1 MKKNHKL
8 PLSMVLSGGVLL
20 LILLAALLA
29 PLSPHDPIAVE
40 TVQKF
45 LPPSAQHLLGTDNF
59 GRDTFTRLL
68 YGGRVSLLVGFLSM
82 LISIVF
88 GTVYGIVSGSSGK
101 LVDGFMMRIVDILM
115 SVPSF
120 LIIITLNIYMNAGI
134 RTLVVTIGL
143 FSWMGVAR
151 IVRAEVL
158 SLRERDFIL
167 ASEGLGARK
176 SWVITRHFARN
187 VFSPVLVAS
196 TNSIASAILTESS
209 LSYLGFGISIPNP
222 SWGGMLEGAQTYILT
237 HPSLAVYPGVC
248 ILLTVLC
255 FNVLGNDGRCSII
268 GREIGA
274 GRTGQVRRIGLA
286 MDTLAV
292 GCGLI
297 LGVLLLCFARFVAPD
312 WIFPLFKLSPGASS
326 VAAGAHPARPTA
338 AVAAAAPTK
347 ARRVSLASMARSLF
361 FVIELS
367 SLR

>member
-1 MKKNHKL
+1 MK
-8 PLSMVLSGGVLL
+8 PLRSFWRVFWSDRRAAAAAVFLLVEILLVLL
-20 LILLAALLA
+20 L
-29 PLSPHDPIAVE
+29 PLFLGQDPNVTDRTAG
-40 TVQKF
+40 F
-45 LPPSAQHLLGTDNF
+45 WAPPSPAHLLGTDEA
-59 GRDTFTRLL
+59 GRDLLARLL
-68 YGGRVSLLVGFLSM
+68 AGGRVSLLVGFLSM

-101 LVDGFMMRIVDILM
+101 LVDGLMMRIVDILM

-255 FNVLGNDGRCSII
+255 FNVLGNGFRRRFSPNSGR
-268 GREIGA
+268 
-274 GRTGQVRRIGLA
+274 
-286 MDTLAV
+286 
-292 GCGLI
+292 
-297 LGVLLLCFARFVAPD
+297 
-312 WIFPLFKLSPGASS
+312 
-326 VAAGAHPARPTA
+326 
-338 AVAAAAPTK
+338 
-347 ARRVSLASMARSLF
+347 
-361 FVIELS
+361 
-367 SLR
+367 

>member
-101 LVDGFMMRIVDILM
+101 LVDGLMMRIVDILM

-151 IVRAEVL
+151 I
-158 SLRERDFIL
+158 ERDFIL

-255 FNVLGNDGRCSII
+255 FNVLGNGFRRRFSPNSGR
-268 GREIGA
+268 
-274 GRTGQVRRIGLA
+274 
-286 MDTLAV
+286 
-292 GCGLI
+292 
-297 LGVLLLCFARFVAPD
+297 
-312 WIFPLFKLSPGASS
+312 
-326 VAAGAHPARPTA
+326 
-338 AVAAAAPTK
+338 
-347 ARRVSLASMARSLF
+347 
-361 FVIELS
+361 
-367 SLR
+367 

>member
-1 MKKNHKL
+1 MKKDHKL

-88 GTVYGIVSGSSGK
+88 GMVYGIVSGSSGK

-167 ASEGLGARK
+167 ASEGLGPQRL
-176 SWVITRHFARN
+176 F
-187 VFSPVLVAS
+187 P
-196 TNSIASAILTESS
+196 
-209 LSYLGFGISIPNP
+209 
-222 SWGGMLEGAQTYILT
+222 
-237 HPSLAVYPGVC
+237 
-248 ILLTVLC
+248 
-255 FNVLGNDGRCSII
+255 
-268 GREIGA
+268 GA
-274 GRTGQVRRIGLA
+274 GGLHQQHRLRHP
-286 MDTLAV
+286 DGVVPELS
-292 GCGLI
+292 GLRHLHPQPI
-297 LGVLLLCFARFVAPD
+297 LGRYAGGGPD
-312 WIFPLFKLSPGASS
+312 LHPHPPLTGGLSGR
-326 VAAGAHPARPTA
+326 VHPADRSVLQCAGQRLP
-338 AVAAAAPTK
+338 PPLQPQF
-347 ARRVSLASMARSLF
+347 REVSHASIRHP
-361 FVIELS
+361 
-367 SLR
+367 

>member
-1 MKKNHKL
+1 MKKDHKL

-59 GRDTFTRLL
+59 GRDILSRVMAGSGSTFFVAVCTRLL

-101 LVDGFMMRIVDILM
+101 LVDGLMMRIVDILM

-255 FNVLGNDGRCSII
+255 FNVLGNGFRRRFSPNSGR
-268 GREIGA
+268 
-274 GRTGQVRRIGLA
+274 
-286 MDTLAV
+286 
-292 GCGLI
+292 
-297 LGVLLLCFARFVAPD
+297 
-312 WIFPLFKLSPGASS
+312 
-326 VAAGAHPARPTA
+326 
-338 AVAAAAPTK
+338 
-347 ARRVSLASMARSLF
+347 
-361 FVIELS
+361 
-367 SLR
+367 

>member
-1 MKKNHKL
+1 
-8 PLSMVLSGGVLL
+8 MVLSGGVLL
-20 LILLAALLA
+20 IIILATLLAT
-29 PLSPHDPIAVE
+29 LSPYDPIAVE
-40 TVQKF
+40 TGQKF

-88 GTVYGIVSGSSGK
+88 GTVY
-101 LVDGFMMRIVDILM
+101 DILM

-255 FNVLGNDGRCSII
+255 FNVLGNGFRRRFSPNSGR
-268 GREIGA
+268 
-274 GRTGQVRRIGLA
+274 
-286 MDTLAV
+286 
-292 GCGLI
+292 
-297 LGVLLLCFARFVAPD
+297 
-312 WIFPLFKLSPGASS
+312 
-326 VAAGAHPARPTA
+326 
-338 AVAAAAPTK
+338 
-347 ARRVSLASMARSLF
+347 
-361 FVIELS
+361 
-367 SLR
+367 

>member
-101 LVDGFMMRIVDILM
+101 LVDGLMMRIVDILM

-143 FSWMGVAR
+143 FSWMGVAQHR
-151 IVRAEVL
+151 P
-158 SLRERDFIL
+158 
-167 ASEGLGARK
+167 GGG
-176 SWVITRHFARN
+176 
-187 VFSPVLVAS
+187 
-196 TNSIASAILTESS
+196 TESA
-209 LSYLGFGISIPNP
+209 
-222 SWGGMLEGAQTYILT
+222 GAGL
-237 HPSLAVYPGVC
+237 HSGL
-248 ILLTVLC
+248 
-255 FNVLGNDGRCSII
+255 R
-268 GREIGA
+268 GA
-274 GRTGQVRRIGLA
+274 GRPEELGHHPALRPQRLFPGAGGLHQQHRLRHPDGVVPELSGLRHLHPQPILGRYA
-286 MDTLAV
+286 GGRPDLHPHPPLT
-292 GCGLI
+292 CGLS
-297 LGVLLLCFARFVAPD
+297 GRV
-312 WIFPLFKLSPGASS
+312 
-326 VAAGAHPARPTA
+326 HPADRSVLQCAGQRLP
-338 AVAAAAPTK
+338 PPLQPQF
-347 ARRVSLASMARSLF
+347 REVSHASIRHP
-361 FVIELS
+361 
-367 SLR
+367 

>member
-1 MKKNHKL
+1 MKKENPIVAAFRKL
-8 PLSMVLSGGVLL
+8 LQNKLATICFILMLVELFLVIFAPVFTQYDPNEMSPLYRLRPGFWEKDNPKYLEG
-20 LILLAALLA
+20 
-29 PLSPHDPIAVE
+29 HW
-40 TVQKF
+40 
-45 LPPSAQHLLGTDNF
+45 LGTDEL
-59 GRDTFTRLL
+59 GRDVWARLL

-255 FNVLGNDGRCSII
+255 FNVLGNGFRRRFSPNSGR
-268 GREIGA
+268 
-274 GRTGQVRRIGLA
+274 
-286 MDTLAV
+286 
-292 GCGLI
+292 
-297 LGVLLLCFARFVAPD
+297 
-312 WIFPLFKLSPGASS
+312 
-326 VAAGAHPARPTA
+326 
-338 AVAAAAPTK
+338 
-347 ARRVSLASMARSLF
+347 
-361 FVIELS
+361 
-367 SLR
+367 

>member
-1 MKKNHKL
+1 MNNDTQKDKFRFVEYSADAAERIGYSDYSYWKSVFQNFFKKKSAVVMAGVFFAL
-8 PLSMVLSGGVLL
+8 VIFSFIALSIGKYNYSEAQIMANSS
-20 LILLAALLA
+20 LAFTK
-29 PLSPHDPIAVE
+29 PNSE
-40 TVQKF
+40 F
-45 LPPSAQHLLGTDNF
+45 WFGTDTL
-59 GRDTFTRLL
+59 GRDIFSCIWH
-68 YGGRVSLLVGFLSM
+68 GGRVSLLVGFLSM

-255 FNVLGNDGRCSII
+255 FNVLGNGFRRRFSPNSGR
-268 GREIGA
+268 
-274 GRTGQVRRIGLA
+274 
-286 MDTLAV
+286 
-292 GCGLI
+292 
-297 LGVLLLCFARFVAPD
+297 
-312 WIFPLFKLSPGASS
+312 
-326 VAAGAHPARPTA
+326 
-338 AVAAAAPTK
+338 
-347 ARRVSLASMARSLF
+347 
-361 FVIELS
+361 
-367 SLR
+367 

>member
-20 LILLAALLA
+20 IIILATLLAT
-29 PLSPHDPIAVE
+29 LSPYDPIAVE
-40 TVQKF
+40 TGQKF

-196 TNSIASAILTESS
+196 PTASPPPSCGVVPE
-209 LSYLGFGISIPNP
+209 LSGLRHLHPPTVPGA
-222 SWGGMLEGAQTYILT
+222 GMLEGAQPTFSPT
-237 HPSLAVYPGVC
+237 PHW
-248 ILLTVLC
+248 
-255 FNVLGNDGRCSII
+255 RSI
-268 GREIGA
+268 RA
-274 GRTGQVRRIGLA
+274 
-286 MDTLAV
+286 
-292 GCGLI
+292 C
-297 LGVLLLCFARFVAPD
+297 
-312 WIFPLFKLSPGASS
+312 ASC
-326 VAAGAHPARPTA
+326 
-338 AVAAAAPTK
+338 
-347 ARRVSLASMARSLF
+347 
-361 FVIELS
+361 
-367 SLR
+367 